1 MHRYLYVG
9 TRYTARR
16 WALFDTLFAHENGF
30 TLLCKGRRTNA
41 YFWKKDR
48 IRHMPGAMQGK
59 ADHKNRVQRRK
70 KIS

>member
-1 MHRYLYVG
+1 MVSH
-9 TRYTARR
+9 
-16 WALFDTLFAHENGF
+16 FFAKEGE
-30 TLLCKGRRTNA
+30 RNA

-59 ADHKNRVQRRK
+59 EDHKNRVQRRK